1 MTRSKKYKSGI
12 GIFRDSDKKR
22 GWTPLPVSLT
32 EFGERGRLLTKVK
45 KALRR
50 GPVLAAAP
58 SNLLNAMAFCP
69 AGEGEAWA
77 AEIRAAPL

>member
-22 GWTPLPVSLT
+22 VWTPLPVSLT

-45 KALRR
+45 KVCGEDRSSPQRLRT
-50 GPVLAAAP
+50 
-58 SNLLNAMAFCP
+58 S
-69 AGEGEAWA
+69 
-77 AEIRAAPL
+77 